1 MNKIRD
7 WQKYTILIA
16 EDEDFNYMLIEE
28 ILLTTKAV
36 IKRAKNGQEVIRF
49 FDDNNPPDLVLMDIK
64 MPDTSGIDAT
74 LAIRKKGYK
83 GPVIA
88 QTAYAMQNEKTS
100 ILEAGCSDIITKP
113 FEPTS
118 FLTKI
123 EEWLDAKA

>member
-1 MNKIRD
+1 MNKTRD
-7 WQKYTILIA
+7 WGKYTILVA

-36 IKRAKNGQEVIRF
+36 IKRARNGQEVIHF
-49 FDDNNPPDLVLMDIK
+49 FEDNTPPDLVLMDIK
-64 MPDTSGIDAT
+64 MPDISGIDAT
-74 LAIRKKGYK
+74 MAIRKNGYK

-100 ILEAGCSDIITKP
+100 ILEAGCNDIITKP
-113 FEPTS
+113 YEPST